1 MKFEQPNSESAN
13 QAPEARPAAGIPP
26 GNVLERAHADAL
38 VGESYE
44 NTTAA
49 VAAVEEVQYFRK
61 RLKAVPFASFCDV
74 FETLTEIDRM
84 PISVAQKQGEVAAA
98 LDAMED
104 KASRFSPR
112 VADLYSGVIASL
124 RGVPYEPKF
133 PMTMDKLSE
142 LARAGDLDV
151 LSSGDHS
158 WDMKV
163 NRIEMRLS
171 DYLSGARALDRR
183 EGREMDDDIR
193 AWREEQL
200 AQAPTQPPARNN
212 ESKPGVDPMERL
224 KGNERAP
231 SIWSITPAWG
241 GYYKEQSFSQWDS
254 RRNVWVEDEYSYRDI
269 HAVPLSENKDPKKG
283 PIDIAMN
290 ASVFPGQWVS
300 LPVPYTHDLHKIE
313 AGGRQ
318 YQVKQD
324 QNGDLVVLVE
334 GDEAQAVAI
343 SVLLAPNPNKKFIS
357 RNPREITV
365 PDMPS
370 EFSEETGKALEG
382 ISKAKQGNIARAR
395 AINAYVKQR
404 VQYLAPKD
412 RAEADYYNNI
422 YNTSPKGFAGAVDEL
437 KKADCDVENTYF
449 AALCARLNIPVR
461 HCVGHSV
468 KGRDE
473 RGSAN
478 INSGTGHGW
487 SEVWDEMER
496 EWVRMDATSAG
507 DPNLEED
514 EDQEKKRGSSVPG
527 DYGDAGLAVR
537 PTDEQLEALRKK
549 LEERKE
555 ELSYTKEE
563 RNLATATGIEPKE
576 ARQIV
581 REINEA
587 ERLRLPNGE
596 LITDALAGVF
606 NAIVESR
613 KTVAPAYDGPVRR
626 SEGGEHIEDIVRH
639 KIGTL
644 AGDMDPMSREKPA
657 EETREEKIIGGFD
670 LYVIGDKS
678 GSTQS
683 EVEVSGGDAEAIW
696 KMQRRAEYL
705 IFSSLDRFARNL
717 DRAGL
722 QKENA
727 LSIRTQGISFR
738 GDDPKEDIDLDKEL
752 GPGFTPQD
760 KVKLWHSLTNI
771 GMGNGDVTALSY
783 VHEQIKKEIME
794 TEKRGGKDN
803 RLRLVIACSDGGYVG
818 AENKMRLIAED
829 LHRLKTVVVGMGLTE
844 TAASVPVVMENPPY
858 SRGDIARDVNDLPA
872 LVAKHVVSEAV
883 KLFPEKSRESA
894 ARIIET
900 AIAKFKKAR

>member
-1 MKFEQPNSESAN
+1 MKFEQSNSESVN
-13 QAPEARPAAGIPP
+13 QAPEAGLAASIPS

-38 VGESYE
+38 AGESYE
-44 NTTAA
+44 NTVTAA
-49 VAAVEEVQYFRK
+49 RAVEEVQDFRK
-61 RLKAVPFASFCDV
+61 RLKGMPFASFCDV

-84 PISVAQKQGEVAAA
+84 SLPAAKKQAEITAA

-104 KASRFSPR
+104 KVNRFSPR
-112 VADLYSGVIASL
+112 VADLYSGVIAAL
-124 RGVPYEPKF
+124 RGNPYEPKF
-133 PMTMDKLSE
+133 PMTVDKLSE
-142 LARAGDLDV
+142 LTSAGDLDV
-151 LSSGDHS
+151 LSSSNHS

-183 EGREMDDDIR
+183 EGREMDDDVR
-193 AWREEQL
+193 LWREEQL
-200 AQAPTQPPARNN
+200 AQAPTRPPARNS

-254 RRNVWVEDEYSYRDI
+254 QRNVWVEGEYSYQEARV
-269 HAVPLSENKDPKKG
+269 VPLSGNKDSKKG
-283 PIDIAMN
+283 PIDIAMT

-318 YQVKQD
+318 CQVKQD
-324 QNGDLVVLVE
+324 QNGDLVILVE
-334 GDEAQAVAI
+334 GDEAQAIAI
-343 SVLLAPNPNKKFIS
+343 NVLLAPNSEKKFTS
-357 RNPREITV
+357 RNTREIAV

-370 EFSEETGKALEG
+370 EFSEETENFLED
-382 ISKAKQGNIARAR
+382 IAKKRKGNIARGR
-395 AINAYVKQR
+395 AINTYVKQR
-404 VQYLAPKD
+404 IQYLAPKD
-412 RAEADYYNNI
+412 RAEADYYNNA
-422 YNTSPKGFAGAVDEL
+422 YNTNPKGFAGAVDEL
-437 KKADCDVENTYF
+437 KKADCDVANTYF

-487 SEVWDEMER
+487 SEIWDDAEK
-496 EWVRMDATSAG
+496 EWVRIDATSAG
-507 DPNLEED
+507 DSNLEED
-514 EDQEKKRGSSVPG
+514 QQDERRGGAVPG

-563 RNLATATGIEPKE
+563 RNLAATTGIEPKE

-644 AGDMDPMSREKPA
+644 AGDTDPMSREKPA
-657 EETREEKIIGGFD
+657 EETQEEKIIGGFD

-678 GSTQS
+678 GSTKS
-683 EVEVSGGDAEAIW
+683 EVDDEAIW

-752 GPGFTPQD
+752 GSSFTPQD

-818 AENKMRLIAED
+818 AENKMRLVAED
-829 LHRLKTVVVGMGLTE
+829 LHRLRAVVVGMGLTE

-872 LVAKHVVSEAV
+872 LVAKHVVSEAI
-883 KLFPEKSRESA
+883 KLFPEKSRASA
-894 ARIIET
+894 ARIIEA

>member
-13 QAPEARPAAGIPP
+13 QAREARLAAGIPP
-26 GNVLERAHADAL
+26 GNVLERAYADAL

-44 NTTAA
+44 NTAAA
-49 VAAVEEVQYFRK
+49 VTAVEEVQDFRK
-61 RLKAVPFASFCDV
+61 RLKGMPFASFCDV
-74 FETLTEIDRM
+74 FETLTEIDRTPFPAVKKQAEIM
-84 PISVAQKQGEVAAA
+84 SV
-98 LDAMED
+98 LDVMED

-112 VADLYSGVIASL
+112 VADLYSGVIAAL
-124 RGVPYEPKF
+124 RGVPYEPRF
-133 PMTMDKLSE
+133 PMTADKLSE
-142 LARAGDLDV
+142 LVRAGDLDV
-151 LSSGDHS
+151 LSSGNHS
-158 WDMKV
+158 WEMKV

-183 EGREMDDDIR
+183 EGGEMDDDIR
-193 AWREEQL
+193 VWREEQL
-200 AQAPTQPPARNN
+200 AQAPTRPPARNN

-241 GYYKEQSFSQWDS
+241 GYYKEQSFSKWDS
-254 RRNVWVEDEYSYRDI
+254 RRNVWVEDEYSYREAHTI
-269 HAVPLSENKDPKKG
+269 PLSENKDPRKG
-283 PIDIAMN
+283 PIDITMN
-290 ASVFPGQWVS
+290 ASVLPGQWVS
-300 LPVPYTHDLHKIE
+300 LPVPYTHELHKIE
-313 AGGRQ
+313 AGGRRSE
-318 YQVKQD
+318 VKQD
-324 QNGDLVVLVE
+324 QNGDLVILVE
-334 GDEAQAVAI
+334 GNDAQPVAVSI
-343 SVLLAPNPNKKFIS
+343 FLAANPDKRFTS
-357 RNPREITV
+357 EDRREIKV
-365 PDMPS
+365 PEMPS
-370 EFSEETGKALEG
+370 EFSDETNKVLEN
-382 ISKAKQGNIARAR
+382 ITKTRQGNIARGR
-395 AINAYVKQR
+395 AINTYVKQR
-404 VQYLAPKD
+404 IQYLAPYD
-412 RAEADYYNNI
+412 RAEADYYNNA

-437 KKADCDVENTYF
+437 KKADCDVANTYF

-468 KGRDE
+468 KGKDE

-487 SEVWDEMER
+487 SEIWDDAEKDWIR
-496 EWVRMDATSAG
+496 IDATSAG
-507 DPNLEED
+507 DPNLEEEQQD
-514 EDQEKKRGSSVPG
+514 ERRGSAVPG

-563 RNLATATGIEPKE
+563 RNLAVTTGIEPKE

-596 LITDALAGVF
+596 LITDALAGIF

-644 AGDMDPMSREKPA
+644 AGDTDPMSREKPA
-657 EETREEKIIGGFD
+657 EETQEEKIIGGFD

-678 GSTQS
+678 GSTKS
-683 EVEVSGGDAEAIW
+683 EVEVTGGDTEAIW

-738 GDDPKEDIDLDKEL
+738 GDDPREDIDLDKEL
-752 GPGFTPQD
+752 GSSFTSQD
-760 KVKLWHSLTNI
+760 KVRLWHSLTNI

-783 VHEQIKKEIME
+783 VHEQIKKEIVE

-818 AENKMRLIAED
+818 TENKMRLVAED
-829 LHRLKTVVVGMGLTE
+829 LHRLRAVVVGMGLTE
-844 TAASVPVVMENPPY
+844 TAASVPIVMENPPY

-872 LVAKHVVSEAV
+872 LVAKHVVLEAV

-894 ARIIET
+894 ARIIEA